1 MAIQNQGFRKDL
13 NLIETEED
21 DVALN
26 NLGGAGIAADLKIIQ
41 NNLRNISTVSYVSLN
56 GGYFYFGSTSEF
68 VFTNDDIVTVNTDVT
83 VGVTTLKSNQKYY
96 VCNSD
101 GFTQFK
107 LSTTPSSAGVSTIVV
122 TSVSPPS
129 FYFIREDAVYP
140 SNIENFI
147 YPQIQD
153 TDSFGYNYG
162 DRSLNGGFDYVR
174 SFHENADFLITKKY
188 KVSDDTVSNE
198 IVNIEGSVVI
208 QDPSALNTTEL
219 SLSDPK
225 SPGVFISNIRAFS
238 SDNNPWTNVGSALS
252 TNSSEVSIEEIY
264 FYNNISISGISTE
277 SSTQVQATSFTHKL
291 PVVLNDETYFLL
303 LRT

>member
-13 NLIETEED
+13 NLIETED
-21 DVALN
+21 DIKALN
-26 NLGGAGIAADLKIIQ
+26 NLGGAGIADDLRIIQ
-41 NNLRNISTVSYVSLN
+41 NNLRNISTLSYVSLVDE
-56 GGYFYFGSTSEF
+56 YFYFGSDSEF
-68 VFTNDDIVTVNTDVT
+68 VFTNDDIVTVNTDIT
-83 VGVTTLKSNQKYY
+83 VGVTTLKSDEKYY

-101 GFTQFK
+101 NFTQFK
-107 LSTTPSSAGVSTIVV
+107 LSTTPSSVGVSTILV
-122 TSVSPPS
+122 TSVSPSS

-147 YPQIQD
+147 RPQIQD
-153 TDSFGYNYG
+153 TDNFGYSYG
-162 DRSLNGGFDYVR
+162 SLNDGFDYVR
-174 SFHENADFLITKKY
+174 SFHENSNFLISEKY
-188 KVSDDTVSNE
+188 KVNEDTISNK
-198 IVNIEGSVVI
+198 IINTEGSVI
-208 QDPSALNTTEL
+208 IDDPLGLNTTEL

-264 FYNNISISGISTE
+264 FYDNISISGISTE
-277 SSTQVQATSFTHKL
+277 SSTQVQATLFTHKL
-291 PVVLNDETYFLL
+291 PVVINDEIYFLL

>member
-13 NLIETEED
+13 NLIETEND
-21 DVALN
+21 ITALN
-26 NLGGAGIAADLKIIQ
+26 NLGGAGIANDLRIIQ
-41 NNLRNISTVSYVSLN
+41 NNLRNISTFSYVSLN
-56 GGYFYFGSTSEF
+56 NEYFYFGSGSEF

-83 VGVTTLKSNQKYY
+83 VGVTTLKSDQKYY

-107 LSTTPSSAGVSTIVV
+107 LSTTPSSAGVSTILV
-122 TSVSPPS
+122 TSVSPSS

-174 SFHENADFLITKKY
+174 SFHENADFSITKKY

-198 IVNIEGSVVI
+198 IVNIEGSVII

-238 SDNNPWTNVGSALS
+238 SNNNPWTNVGSALS